1 MKYDWEKKIT
11 KSMLARIQKI
21 LPAGFTLRG
30 VAVECDESVEGAMV
44 RNRLAST
51 GDMRAVDAWQDI
63 RYDVEALFLNNTAI
77 VFPAGSE
84 AIAAQFG
91 VDMTKRDN
99 GEPQP

>member
-1 MKYDWEKKIT
+1 MKYDWENKIT
-11 KSMLARIQKI
+11 TSMLARIQSI
-21 LPAGFTLRG
+21 LPDGFTLRG
-30 VAVECDESVEGAMV
+30 VAVEWDAASEGAMV

-51 GDMRAVDAWQDI
+51 GDMSAVDAWQDI
-63 RYDVEALFLNNTAI
+63 RYDVEALFLNNAAI

-91 VDMTKRDN
+91 VDIPRPDS